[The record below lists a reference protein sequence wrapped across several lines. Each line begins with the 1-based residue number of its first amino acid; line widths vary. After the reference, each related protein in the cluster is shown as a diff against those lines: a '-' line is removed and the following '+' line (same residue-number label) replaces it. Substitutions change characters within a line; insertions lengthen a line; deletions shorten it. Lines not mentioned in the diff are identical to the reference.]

1 MSEGVK
7 NVIVII
13 YNLYNLVCWKI
24 FYIWIKS
31 VLGNYETTLYS
42 YFLSGDIDWYGYRWT
57 DVHCFSIV
65 DHWWHYSIGDVT
77 FIMDQEEEIQQ
88 AEEELCIR
96 FAAEYHEYL
105 ERIGLASV
113 EEHELTGLTKDI
125 RLDVVAV
132 TKEYRAL
139 YGPDTVSWYR
149 SYEAEIR

>member
-1 MSEGVK
+1 M
-7 NVIVII
+7 
-13 YNLYNLVCWKI
+13 
-24 FYIWIKS
+24 
-31 VLGNYETTLYS
+31 
-42 YFLSGDIDWYGYRWT
+42 
-57 DVHCFSIV
+57 
-65 DHWWHYSIGDVT
+65 
-77 FIMDQEEEIQQ
+77 
-88 AEEELCIR
+88 
-96 FAAEYHEYL
+96 

>member
-1 MSEGVK
+1 SSDSK
-7 NVIVII
+7 R
-13 YNLYNLVCWKI
+13 
-24 FYIWIKS
+24 KS
-31 VLGNYETTLYS
+31 KQCKELGTGS
-42 YFLSGDIDWYGYRWT
+42 FIGSSGRT
-57 DVHCFSIV
+57 K
-65 DHWWHYSIGDVT
+65 
-77 FIMDQEEEIQQ
+77 EEIQQ
-88 AEEELCIR
+88 AEEELCIC